1 MANRCWLCWYCH
13 ARTTRLNA
21 HDDIVSAPPAAPRIC
36 ISPLFSPLLK
46 ERIKWQKKKKNL
58 ANAGAYNDNDGPE
71 CLIEPCVKV
80 RGACERYSRLEKGK
94 RKKNPKSARKQRQ
107 SVKIPSKWYIQ
118 WRNNTHTRIEG
129 ISLSL
134 FLFFFIISP
143 NSKNLSNT
151 FFSSL
156 WLVLFIF
163 IFFFFII
170 YLPPPFFSSQN
181 LSLHGT
187 KFMIMIVCR
196 DLSWIL
202 PPRHGPLDLT
212 KKEKEKRTNERTNVF
227 L

>member
-36 ISPLFSPLLK
+36 ISPLFSPPLK
-46 ERIKWQKKKKNL
+46 ERIKRQKKKKNL

-134 FLFFFIISP
+134 SLSFFLLFLLTQKIYQTLFSLLSGWFFLFLLFFFLLFISP
-143 NSKNLSNT
+143 PLFFPHKIYRCMELNL
-151 FFSSL
+151 
-156 WLVLFIF
+156 W
-163 IFFFFII
+163 
-170 YLPPPFFSSQN
+170 
-181 LSLHGT
+181 
-187 KFMIMIVCR
+187 
-196 DLSWIL
+196 SW
-202 PPRHGPLDLT
+202 
-212 KKEKEKRTNERTNVF
+212 
-227 L
+227 